1 MDSLIFGSTLR
12 MLRTTAGITLR
23 TMAKKIQVSPA
34 YLSQIE
40 MGKLPPPTFNRIEK
54 IARVIGIPLASLLEM
69 SERIN
74 PEILALLQ
82 SHPELARLIQFSV
95 EIGLDSNDVQE
106 IMKALGELGLTGFR
120 NLLRYGHEHLTEF
133 KSDRLNESY
142 LKAFQKYDQ
151 SIHFR
156 ESIDPELVFPD
167 LFPADKNK
175 VLHFLV
181 QKSCQ
186 KFPSI
191 DADNI
196 FGSLIAGELE
206 STSGIGNG
214 VAIPHLFIKG
224 IDKRILSIARI
235 PKGINFDAI
244 DDKPVY
250 LVCLILDTEKA
261 HRSHLK
267 LLAFLARQFHH
278 PGLMDNIKKAKTKEQ
293 ILSLMFDMRL
303 PSLN

>member
-1 MDSLIFGSTLR
+1 MYSLIFGSTLR
-12 MLRTTAGITLR
+12 MLRTTAGISLR

-69 SERIN
+69 SERMN

-82 SHPELARLIQFSV
+82 SHPELARFLQFSV
-95 EIGLDSNDVQE
+95 EIGLESKDVQE
-106 IMKALGELGLTGFR
+106 IMKSLGELGLKGFR
-120 NLLRYGHEHLTEF
+120 HLLRYGHEHPSEF
-133 KSDRLNESY
+133 QSNQSQESH
-142 LKAFQKYDQ
+142 LKAFQKYDH

-156 ESIDPELVFPD
+156 ESIDPELVFPA
-167 LFPADKNK
+167 LFPADKNE
-175 VLHFLV
+175 LLRFLV

-191 DADNI
+191 DNDYI
-196 FGSLIAGELE
+196 YERLIAGELE

-214 VAIPHLFIKG
+214 IAIPHLFIKG
-224 IDKRILSIARI
+224 IAKRILSIARI
-235 PKGINFDAI
+235 PKGIDFKAI

-250 LVCLILDTEKA
+250 LAFLILDIEKA
-261 HRSHLK
+261 HHSHLK

-278 PGLMDNIKKAKTKEQ
+278 SGLMDNIQKAKTKEQ